1 MVVFTRTQ
9 QNSAFTSGSNRP
21 ARFACIGIAL
31 FFGVQSITLA
41 GPLEREQAFRIHNRL
56 AGVPPSEAT
65 LVSMESDILAGNAA
79 AAAQT
84 AMTNPNFYT
93 VTLKNFAA
101 PWTNRDQSVFVPLN
115 DYTTLVIG
123 MVRDDVPFNQILSAD
138 LLYVDVN
145 QAALPAPN
153 NNTHYET
160 LEQSMLQPSFDPQTD
175 LVAATQSA
183 AYGLPGNATA
193 GALTT
198 RAAAEAFFIA
208 GTNRAM
214 FRFTLVNHM
223 CMDMEQVHDTSIV
236 PDRIRQD
243 VSRSPGADSRLFLNN
258 CIGCHAG
265 MDPLAQAFAYY
276 NYDEVMTQLLY
287 TNGSVVAKYF
297 NNDTTFESGFIT
309 PDDAWTNYWRQ
320 GQNAL
325 LGWDV
330 NLPGSGAGA
339 KSLGQELAATTAFAE
354 CQVEKVFRNVCLRAP
369 VDAADR
375 SAVSTIVGNF
385 RAGGAYSLRQVFAD
399 SAVYCMG
406 N

>member
-1 MVVFTRTQ
+1 MVFASTQ
-9 QNSAFTSGSNRP
+9 RIFSLDSSGRRHRSAR
-21 ARFACIGIAL
+21 RLCIGIAL
-31 FFGVQSITLA
+31 LLGAQSITLA
-41 GPLEREQAFRIHNRL
+41 GPLEREQAFRMHNRL

-65 LVSMESDILAGNAA
+65 LVSMESDIQAGNAA
-79 AAAQT
+79 VAAQT
-84 AMTNPNFYT
+84 AMTNPSFYT

-101 PWTNRDQSVFVPLN
+101 PWTNRDQTVFVPLN

-123 MVRDDVPFNQILSAD
+123 MVRDNVPFNQILSAD
-138 LLYVDVN
+138 LLYVDAN
-145 QAALPAPN
+145 QALPAPGD
-153 NNTHYET
+153 NTHYAT
-160 LEQSMLQPSFDPQTD
+160 LEQSMLQPGFNPQTD
-175 LVAATQSA
+175 LAASTQSA
-183 AYGLPGNATA
+183 AYGLPVNATA
-193 GALTT
+193 GAMTT

-214 FRFTLVNHM
+214 FRFTLLNHM

-243 VSRSPGADSRLFLNN
+243 VSRGPGGDSRLFLNN

-276 NYDEVMTQLLY
+276 NYDEVLTRLIY

-297 NNDTTFESGFIT
+297 NNDTTFEDGFIT
-309 PDDAWTNYWRQ
+309 PDDSWANYWRQ

-325 LGWDV
+325 LGWSIT
-330 NLPGSGAGA
+330 LPGSGAGA

-354 CQVEKVFRNVCLRAP
+354 CQVNKVFRNVCLRAP

-375 SAVSTIVGNF
+375 LAVSTMVGNF
-385 RAGGAYSLRQVFAD
+385 RSGGAYNLRQVFSE

-406 N
+406 D

>member
-1 MVVFTRTQ
+1 MFTRTQ

-31 FFGVQSITLA
+31 FFGAQSITLA

-193 GALTT
+193 GAITT

-265 MDPLAQAFAYY
+265 MDPMAQAFAYY

-297 NNDTTFESGFIT
+297 NNDTTFEPGFIT
-309 PDDAWTNYWRQ
+309 PDDVWTNYWRQ